1 MDQSTDMA
9 IQKVSQVEVVVQ
21 TAANN
26 ALSLADQQKALTI
39 AKQINILDSTYVVN
53 YGNESQKKM
62 SSFADSVLGQVKSGD
77 AGEIGGKLNDVVI
90 RARSLDLSVVTK
102 GQGILSKLP
111 LVGNIFNRVA
121 RFKQNFNSLSTQIES
136 VTKELQ
142 KTQTALVDRNRMLD
156 DLYKAN
162 LQQFVDLNILIEAG
176 NQAIDNVS
184 QSLIPVME
192 QEVASSNDQLKVQ
205 ELNDMKQALVR
216 FERKVHDLELTRMSV
231 LQTAPQIRLI
241 QSNNQALA
249 EKIQSTIYLTVPL
262 WKKQFLM
269 AISLMEQAKA
279 AELDKTITDANNDL
293 LNSNAKLLQQ
303 NTVSVA
309 RANERGVIDIQTL
322 ENVQK
327 TLLDTCEEVAQI
339 QAEGKKNREEAKRQL
354 VQMEQDLK
362 QRLIK

>member
-1 MDQSTDMA
+1 MDQVT
-9 IQKVSQVEVVVQ
+9 QTETPQVSQVELVVQ
-21 TAANN
+21 NTVSS
-26 ALSLADQQKALTI
+26 LSPADLQKAGNL
-39 AKQINILDSTYVVN
+39 AKQINVLDSTYVTN
-53 YGNESQKKM
+53 YGNDSQKKM
-62 SSFADSVLGQVKSGD
+62 SSFTDGVLTQVKTGD
-77 AGEIGGKLNDVVI
+77 AGEIGSKLNDVVI
-90 RARSLDLSVVTK
+90 KARSLDISVVTK
-102 GQGILSKLP
+102 GQGILSKIP
-111 LVGNIFNRVA
+111 LVGNIFNRVTK
-121 RFKQNFNSLSTQIES
+121 FKQNFNSLSTQIES

-142 KTQTALVDRNRMLD
+142 KTQTTLIDRNRMLD

-162 LQQFVDLNILIEAG
+162 LQQFVDLNVLIEAG
-176 NQAIDNVS
+176 NLAISNVATNV
-184 QSLIPVME
+184 IPAME
-192 QEVASSNDQLKVQ
+192 TEVANSNDQLKVQ

-241 QSNNQALA
+241 QSNNQSLA

-279 AELDKTITDANNDL
+279 AELDKAVTDANNDL

-303 NTVSVA
+303 NTIAVA

-327 TLLDTCEEVAQI
+327 TLLDTCEEVIQI
-339 QAEGKKNREEAKRQL
+339 QAEGKKNREEAKKQL
-354 VQMEQDLK
+354 TQMEQDLK